1 MKIEPE
7 RHHITRNVV
16 MPSNK
21 RSVHPMRSALPV
33 AQIYTKMPKTV
44 ALVKPAANRWQISF
58 RAKPK
63 PAKDDKFARRLSRLN

>member
-7 RHHITRNVV
+7 HHHITRDVV

-21 RSVHPMRSALPV
+21 RSVRPMRSALPI
-33 AQIYTKMPKTV
+33 AQIYTKAPKTV
-44 ALVKPAANRWQISF
+44 ALVKPAANRWQMSF

-63 PAKDDKFARRLSRLN
+63 PAKDDKFTQRLSRLN